1 MKGNKRPAALI
12 LALLLACL
20 AAVPAAPSFAA
31 SGLTELRSEVVE
43 LTDQLTLV
51 KRINYNA
58 SSAEN
63 AVEHYFEYEPGG
75 RVLPLVSYGD
85 SVKGAVS
92 ASRIFADE
100 AENGVT
106 VAGLANGGFF
116 VMSTGVALGPVIRYG
131 IVRTGGYGESMIA
144 FKEDG
149 SVLIGDPSLNIRL
162 SFP

>member
-20 AAVPAAPSFAA
+20 AAVPADRACAA

-43 LTDQLTLV
+43 LNDQLTLV

-75 RVLPLVSYGD
+75 RVLPLVSYGG
-85 SVKGAVS
+85 SIKGAVS
-92 ASRIFADE
+92 AARVHVRELPGVLHRGAIV
-100 AENGVT
+100 AEDQIAVCGDRQDQLA
-106 VAGLANGGFF
+106 AGRFND
-116 VMSTGVALGPVIRYG
+116 Y
-131 IVRTGGYGESMIA
+131 
-144 FKEDG
+144 
-149 SVLIGDPSLNIRL
+149 
-162 SFP
+162 